1 MTATQI
7 EPNLRFPARQATH
20 EGHWL
25 PVYLEPLPGSGERI
39 CIGVI
44 ATDGDSVE
52 VAEVPELH
60 RLQAIYGTATAS
72 LLWAARLAMLEA
84 SALAKSEGLGGLRQ
98 LQSRMEGL
106 YVGDEIRR
114 GAGRNLT
121 NLAAIALQQASPFA
135 SLKATGM
142 NVPEME
148 SQSTRPSPLVAA
160 IKNSVTSVRHDL
172 RGAFQRSYKFAEH
185 TRPTV
190 YGFVG
195 RRLIANFASLGG
207 TRAVVTNQVDT
218 AKARLWDLKHLRDGV
233 LREVLA
239 QPMADRAFELLVCP
253 PVRKGFVQKLRDE
266 ANISDI
272 AEAAELLEREADRF
286 DLRCRRLASAND
298 AAHEI
303 VSREAAA

>member
-1 MTATQI
+1 MNEIQVG
-7 EPNLRFPARQATH
+7 PGLRFPARQATH
-20 EGHWL
+20 EGQWL

-44 ATDGDSVE
+44 ATDGAAVE

-60 RLQAIYGTATAS
+60 RLQAVYGTATS
-72 LLWAARLAMLEA
+72 SVLWAARLAMLEA
-84 SALAKSEGLGGLRQ
+84 TALAKSAGLEGLRL
-98 LQSRMEGL
+98 LPSRMEGL
-106 YVGDEIRR
+106 HVGDEVRR
-114 GAGRNLT
+114 GAGRNLS

-135 SLKATGM
+135 SLKAIGYM
-142 NVPEME
+142 VPDVDL
-148 SQSTRPSPLVAA
+148 QSSRPSPLVAA
-160 IKNSVTSVRHDL
+160 IKSSVTSVRYDL
-172 RGAFQRSYKFAEH
+172 RGSFQRSYKFAER

-207 TRAVVTNQVDT
+207 TRAVITNQVDT

-233 LREVLA
+233 LRDVLSG
-239 QPMADRAFELLVCP
+239 PMADRTFKLPVCP
-253 PVRKGFVQKLRDE
+253 PVRRGFVPTVRDE
-266 ANISDI
+266 ANSSEV
-272 AEAAELLEREADRF
+272 AEAGELLEREADRF